1 MSKKNTL
8 DQKQK
13 RRFDKQLIAYSA
25 AAGAALAVAVPI
37 QASII
42 HTNIPDVVLPQGYQ
56 WGLDLNTSG
65 SPEFMIQ
72 CLGTAGTT
80 VGYDVCRFVSTDGY
94 GAPANGSGAVIGY
107 TGGFYRYVAQLNTG
121 APISGGQNIQT
132 SGAGPRLA
140 SNWYGVSYGL
150 WTGGVS
156 EKFAGLRFN
165 IVPIPSITNTHY
177 GWVKLSVHPLLSN
190 ITVHSYAYETT
201 PDTLINAGSIPEAGS
216 LALLAAGAAGVLA
229 MRKRRKA

>member
-1 MSKKNTL
+1 MSKKNTFN
-8 DQKQK
+8 QKQK

-42 HTNIPDVVLPQGYQ
+42 HTNIPDVLIPQGYE
-56 WGLDLNTSG
+56 WGLDLNTGG

-72 CLGTAGTT
+72 CLGTATGP
-80 VGYDVCRFVSTDGY
+80 YDVCRFLSSDG
-94 GAPANGSGAVIGY
+94 GGVAINGLGAVIGY
-107 TGGFYRYVAQLNTG
+107 TGGFYRYVALLNTG
-121 APISGGQNIQT
+121 DPISGGQNIQT

-140 SNWYGVSYGL
+140 SNWYGASYGL

-165 IVPIPSITNTHY
+165 IVPSPGVTNTLY
-177 GWVKLSVHPLLSN
+177 GWVKLSVDVGLTS
-190 ITVHSYAYETT
+190 ITVHSYAYEST
-201 PDTLINAGSIPEAGS
+201 PDTLIHAGQIPEAGS

-229 MRKRRKA
+229 WRKKRVA

>member
-42 HTNIPDVVLPQGYQ
+42 HTNIPDVVIQQGYQ
-56 WGLDLNTSG
+56 WGLDLNADA
-65 SPEFMIQ
+65 SPEFLVQ
-72 CLGTAGTT
+72 CLGTPTGN
-80 VGYDVCRFVSTDGY
+80 YDVCRLFSTNN
-94 GAPANGSGAVIGY
+94 GAGALIGS

-121 APISGGQNIQT
+121 NPISGGQNMQT
-132 SGAGPRLA
+132 SGGGPRLA

-165 IVPIPSITNTHY
+165 IVPSPAVTNTHY
-177 GWVKLSVHPLLSN
+177 GWVKLSVHVGLTN

-201 PDTLINAGSIPEAGS
+201 PDTLILAGAVPEAGS

-229 MRKRRKA
+229 MRKKRKA

>member
-1 MSKKNTL
+1 MSKKNTH

-42 HTNIPDVVLPQGYQ
+42 HTNIPDVLIPQGFQ

-80 VGYDVCRFVSTDGY
+80 VPYDVCRFVSTN
-94 GAPANGSGAVIGY
+94 NGSGALIGS

-121 APISGGQNIQT
+121 DPISGGQNIQT

-140 SNWYGVSYGL
+140 SNWNGVSYGL

-165 IVPIPSITNTHY
+165 IVPSPAITNTHY
-177 GWVKLSVHPLLSN
+177 GWVKLSVDFDLTS
-190 ITVHSYAYETT
+190 ITVHSYAYEST
-201 PDTLINAGSIPEAGS
+201 PDTLIPAGAIPEAGS
-216 LALLAAGAAGVLA
+216 LALLAAGAVGVLA
-229 MRKRRKA
+229 MRKKRKA